1 MMNLALVRC
10 CRAADRRPAP
20 MSSLPLSVS
29 PPSPSPSPR
38 ARKERS
44 IVSFLPQNA
53 TESFLLVVQKR
64 LKTLVYFC
72 FPADNET
79 PANLCLG
86 AKLGIPTMKQAP

>member
-64 LKTLVYFC
+64 LKTLVYFV
-72 FPADNET
+72 FLPIMKRLPT
-79 PANLCLG
+79 SVLGLNLES
-86 AKLGIPTMKQAP
+86 PR